1 MEILTEILKVGGPT
15 VAILV
20 ILFLTITEFLKVIRA
35 LMTLITNHINHN
47 TEVLKEVSERTK
59 HDTIATKE
67 TQVVLQGLKETL
79 LRINGNKKS

>member
-15 VAILV
+15 VAIQV
-20 ILFLTITEFLKVIRA
+20 IVFLTIKEFLKVIRE